1 MEIAPPGWDIPDTVL
16 QIGGLPPGA
25 TLTDGRPLSSGMW
38 TVPIAALS
46 NLEINAPAGVS
57 EPSNLTLA
65 LVRADGT
72 ILAEARTVLSILEPI
87 GAKTAVRERQPEQSK
102 EKDGPRVATAGIA
115 TASSETSKAEPT
127 RTEARP
133 TIGAEEERAEAAR
146 KAAEAKKAEEERKAA
161 DAAKKAEEARRL
173 AEAKMAEEERRAE
186 AARKAAEAKKAEEYR
201 RLDEAK
207 GRLAQVAG
215 EEAERGLTRPSPGSL
230 RPPAIK
236 PEPKLAA
243 IHDRPT
249 AATEAAPLPADRERL
264 AKMIARGER
273 ELEAGNVSAARQ
285 FFLRAADGGLARAA
299 LLLAWTY
306 DKDEFARLRILGVMP
321 NRELADKW
329 YKRAHELEA
338 PDKTGAR

>member
-1 MEIAPPGWDIPDTVL
+1 K
-16 QIGGLPPGA
+16 A
-25 TLTDGRPLSSGMW
+25 TEAKKAEEERK
-38 TVPIAALS
+38 AA
-46 NLEINAPAGVS
+46 NAAKTAA
-57 EPSNLTLA
+57 EA
-65 LVRADGT
+65 RR
-72 ILAEARTVLSILEPI
+72 LAEA
-87 GAKTAVRERQPEQSK
+87 
-102 EKDGPRVATAGIA
+102 
-115 TASSETSKAEPT
+115 KA
-127 RTEARP
+127 
-133 TIGAEEERAEAAR
+133 AEEERRAEAARKAAEAKQAEEERKAADAAKMAEEARRLAEAKAEEEERRAEAAR

-173 AEAKMAEEERRAE
+173 AEAK
-186 AARKAAEAKKAEEYR
+186 
-201 RLDEAK
+201 
-207 GRLAQVAG
+207 GRVVQVAR
-215 EEAERGLTRPSPGSL
+215 EEAERGATRPSPGSL
-230 RPPAIK
+230 HPPAASIK

-249 AATEAAPLPADRERL
+249 AATEAAPLSADRERL

-273 ELEAGNVSAARQ
+273 ELEAGNVSGARQ

-329 YKRAHELEA
+329 YKRARELEA